1 MTRRLLTV
9 AALAAAFG
17 VVAAPSHAQMRWDLP
32 TEQAQSS
39 LTGIADLAF
48 AEAVKEKTGGEI
60 EVTVHF
66 GGSLGYKTKDQYDAV
81 SSGALILADSYTGP
95 LVGFDPIW
103 QISALPFLTSS
114 IADAR
119 LLYEAAKPTYEAT
132 LAADNMVLLYTIPW
146 TASGIWANKEVSSL
160 EALSGLKIRTYDP
173 LGQMTFEAAGAA
185 PITLS
190 FADVVPQL
198 TTGGIEAV
206 LTSAEGGFHNKFAD
220 LLSHYNE
227 INYAS
232 PLSIVHIN
240 RDAWEDLSPELQAAV
255 LEAAAETEAM
265 IWERAIS
272 REAENYQA
280 MRDAGVTVVEGLP
293 EDFLQALSD
302 AGTGAL
308 AEWEGKA
315 GETGSKIIA
324 DYRAKR
330 GR

>member
-1 MTRRLLTV
+1 MNWRLMKT
-9 AALAAAFG
+9 AALAAALA
-17 VVAAPSHAQMRWDLP
+17 VCAVPSQAEMQWDLP
-32 TEQAQSS
+32 TEQAQTS
-39 LTGIADLAF
+39 LTEIADLAF
-48 AEAVKEKTGGEI
+48 AEAVKAKTGGAI
-60 EVTVHF
+60 KITVHF

-95 LVGFDPIW
+95 LVGLSPIW
-103 QISALPFLTSS
+103 QVSALPFLTSS
-114 IADAR
+114 IADAK
-119 LLYEAAKPTYEAT
+119 LLYEAAKPVYEAT

-146 TASGIWANKEVSSL
+146 TASGIWAKKEVSSL
-160 EALSGLKIRTYDP
+160 EALKGLKIRTYDP

-190 FADVVPQL
+190 FTDVVPQL

-240 RDAWEDLSPELQAAV
+240 KDAWDALTPEQQAAV
-255 LEAAAETEAM
+255 REAAAETEAM
-265 IWERAIS
+265 IWERAVS
-272 REAENYQA
+272 REAENYAA
-280 MRDAGVTVVEGLP
+280 MRAAGVTVVDNMPP
-293 EDFLQALSD
+293 EFLQALSA
-302 AGTGAL
+302 AGAQAT
-308 AEWEGKA
+308 AEWEAKA
-315 GETGSKIIA
+315 GEAGSKILA

-330 GR
+330 GH